1 MSGKIPESG
10 EDIPDG
16 AVGLTV
22 NSVHEAGKQ
31 FVFSIARMLDLNKDS
46 KDSKESKQPQ
56 SKGKRAAGKKI
67 ELEVVL
73 EDLEHTLISWPTAWL
88 VRNAVIKKKV
98 LLASSL
104 KPLSSSSSSSG
115 ASSSSK
121 SRA

>member
-1 MSGKIPESG
+1 MSGKIQNR
-10 EDIPDG
+10 
-16 AVGLTV
+16 AKTYLTAQLA
-22 NSVHEAGKQ
+22 SLSTACTKQ